1 MASFQRSPLKSIVV
15 FLARRIL
22 LQTIS
27 IADVHKLIPFTP
39 RSDYQPRKVSLQF
52 MCIASTDNSSS
63 SESGF
68 IESFVRRLPR
78 TVLDTLLCDRT
89 TGRNIVWADDEY
101 AELGDGYAGEDELA
115 VELIT
120 GPRSGVIKPRVAKE
134 QERQSLRTKSR
145 AEVFTPSWL
154 CNLMN
159 NRLDEEWFRRPGTFN
174 LETEG
179 GWEPNPEPVQ
189 FPKTKGRGWHSYVT
203 SPRFEITCGEA
214 PFLCSRYDAS
224 NGAPIPLGA
233 RVGILDRKLRVVSE
247 RAVKREAWIK
257 WAFAALRATY
267 GYEYQGDNL
276 LIARINV
283 LETFV
288 EHHRERWGCDPT
300 GSEIDQAAWIVSW
313 NLWQMN
319 GLTCA
324 PPTKDDEAIPQSM
337 LPGFEEPSLL
347 PVQMSLFDAFGPDG
361 PEQGSEPQSML
372 PFCIIYDWD
381 NDEPVEFAALKSEV
395 GTTMKKFYSVIGN
408 PPYQEEVEGNQ
419 RKSPIYN
426 YFMDE
431 AFKVADKVELITP
444 ARFLFNAGQTPKE
457 WNRRMLSDSHF
468 KVLWYEPDGSRVF
481 SGPEIKGGVAVTYRD
496 ERSNFGPI
504 GTFVAY
510 DEMKGVI
517 SKVSSLGEPPL
528 EKQVTGAVPYRFSDR
543 VRTDYP
549 ELVSTIGSSFD
560 LRTNIL
566 DKLNGKLFFRD
577 KPDGVDCVAIF
588 GLVGRSR
595 DYLWIDRSLIE
606 VPENFTGYKVLL
618 PKASGSGDY
627 GEKLG
632 EMDVASKNVG
642 HTQSFVSI
650 GNFDTEQE
658 ADALCSYLKTKFAR
672 SLLGILKVTQ
682 DVTPRVWGLVPVQD
696 FTPNS
701 DIDWSKPIPEID
713 RRLYEKYHLS
723 DDEVEFIESH
733 VKEMS

>member
-1 MASFQRSPLKSIVV
+1 MS
-15 FLARRIL
+15 
-22 LQTIS
+22 
-27 IADVHKLIPFTP
+27 
-39 RSDYQPRKVSLQF
+39 
-52 MCIASTDNSSS
+52 STSANSYEEL
-63 SESGF
+63 ESGF
-68 IESFVRRLPR
+68 IEGFTRRYPR
-78 TVLDTLLCDRT
+78 AILETLLYDRT
-89 TGRNIVWADDEY
+89 TGKNIVWADDEY
-101 AELGDGYAGEDELA
+101 AELGDGYAGEDELT
-115 VELIT
+115 VELIA

-179 GWEPNPEPVQ
+179 GWEPNPEPVK
-189 FPKTKGRGWHSYVT
+189 FPKTKGRGWHAYVA
-203 SPRFEITCGEA
+203 SPRLEITCGEA

-224 NGAPIPLGA
+224 NGAPIPVGA
-233 RVGILDRKLRVVSE
+233 RMGILDRKLRVVDE
-247 RAVKREAWIK
+247 HTRNREAWVK
-257 WAFAALRATY
+257 WALAALKATY

-276 LIARINV
+276 LLARINV

-288 EHHRERWGCDPT
+288 EHHRERWGCDPV

-324 PPTKDDEAIPQSM
+324 PPTRDDGATPQST
-337 LPGFEEPSLL
+337 LPGFEEPAPR
-347 PVQMSLFDAFGPDG
+347 PVQMSLFDAFGLDVPQQD
-361 PEQGSEPQSML
+361 SEPQNVL
-372 PFCIIYDWD
+372 PLCIIYDWGTG
-381 NDEPVEFAALKSEV
+381 EPVEFAALKSEV
-395 GTTMKKFYSVIGN
+395 GTTMKKFYAVIGN

-457 WNRRMLSDSHF
+457 WNRRMLADPHL
-468 KVLWYEPDGSRVF
+468 KVLLYEPDGGRVF

-496 ERSNFGPI
+496 ASSDFRPI

-510 DEMKGVI
+510 DEMKEVI
-517 SKVSSLGEPPL
+517 SKVAKLGEPSL
-528 EKQVTGAVPYRFSDR
+528 EGQVTGAVPYKFSDK

-549 ELVSTIGSSFD
+549 RLVSTIGPSFD

-577 KPDGVDCVAIF
+577 KPDGVDCAAIY

-606 VPENFTGYKVLL
+606 VPDNFTGYKVLL
-618 PKASGSGDY
+618 PKASGNGDY

-632 EMDVASKNVG
+632 EMAIASKNVG

-650 GNFDTEQE
+650 GNFETEQE

-672 SLLGILKVTQ
+672 ALLGILKVTQ
-682 DVTPRVWGLVPVQD
+682 DITPRVWGLVPDQD

-701 DIDWSKPIPEID
+701 DIDWSRPIPEID
-713 RRLYEKYHLS
+713 RQLYQKYRLS
-723 DDEVEFIESH
+723 DDEIEFIESH